1 MTPMKYTDIAIIGGG
16 LAGSTAAAM
25 LGRAGIPAVL
35 IDPHPVY
42 PPDFRVE
49 KLNGAEQVERFAR
62 TGIADSVLRSATH
75 NGENWIA
82 RSGYLLDK
90 RPSLQFGMMYDSL
103 VNTIRAH
110 IPSAVERVCAKVIAI
125 STSAERQKLTL
136 SNDETISA
144 RLVVLAN
151 GLNIGLRRSLGIERQ
166 IVSPCHSISIG
177 FDLAPVGRS
186 AFDFPA
192 LTYFSERTSDRIPYL
207 SLFPVGERMRANLFA
222 YRESDDPWI
231 RQFRTTPVETLN
243 EALPKL
249 RRITGEFE
257 VRGDIKVRPADLYAS
272 THYLQAGIVLVGDAF
287 ETTCP
292 VTGTGSDKVFTD
304 VERLCNVHIPAWLA
318 TDGMDIGKI
327 AAFYD
332 DPVKKACDAWS
343 SAKAYNFRS
352 LTLEKDFYWSAQ
364 RWARF
369 IAWLVQGFLRRVLGP
384 YKEPQTMPIP
394 ASALITTTS
403 NGGAR
408 QATNSTNPIS
418 ATPKSAGVLTEVVH
432 TGL

>member
-16 LAGSTAAAM
+16 LAGSTAAAI
-25 LGRAGIPAVL
+25 LGRAGISTVL

-49 KLNGAEQVERFAR
+49 KISGGEQLDRFAR
-62 TGIADSVLRSATH
+62 SGIAESVLRSATLD
-75 NGENWIA
+75 GANWIA

-90 RPSLQFGMMYDSL
+90 RPSRQFGMMYDQL

-110 IPSAVERVCAKVIAI
+110 IPPDVEQVHAKVIAV

-136 SNDETISA
+136 SSDETISA

-151 GLNIGLRRSLGIERQ
+151 GLNIGLRRSLGIERE

-177 FDLAPVGRS
+177 FDMAPVGRA

-192 LTYFSERTSDRIPYL
+192 MTYFSERTSDRIPYL
-207 SLFPVGERMRANLFA
+207 SLFPVGDRMRANLFV

-231 RQFRTTPVETLN
+231 RQFRNFPVETLN
-243 EALPKL
+243 AALPRL
-249 RRITGEFE
+249 RRITGAFE
-257 VRGDIKVRPADLYAS
+257 VRGDIKVRPADLYVS
-272 THYLQAGIVLVGDAF
+272 TNYQKPGIVLVGDAF

-292 VTGTGSDKVFTD
+292 VTGTGTDKVFTD

-318 TDGMDIGKI
+318 TDGMDVGKI

-352 LTLEKDFYWSAQ
+352 LTLETEFYWTAQ

-369 IAWLVQGFLRRVLGP
+369 VAWLSQGFLRQILGP
-384 YKEPQTMPIP
+384 YKNPH
-394 ASALITTTS
+394 ASAMPPIAPTATTNS
-403 NGGAR
+403 GGTR
-408 QATNSTNPIS
+408 QATSSTNPTS
-418 ATPKSAGVLTEVVH
+418 ATAKSAGVLTEVAH
-432 TGL
+432 TGS